1 MATRV
6 HRITV
11 NLGPD
16 VYGTLKDLSDLSGK
30 SMSFLVSD
38 LMSGIIPQL
47 ARTVE
52 VMKAAKEAPEEVR
65 QKLIQQYEES
75 EQKILEAA
83 AIVEDQFDL
92 FEAMATEIEKK

>member
-16 VYGTLKDLSDLSGK
+16 VYGTLKDLSELSGK

-65 QKLIQQYEES
+65 KKLIEQYEES

-83 AIVEDQFDL
+83 AVVEDQFGL
-92 FEAMATEIEKK
+92 FEAMAKEGEKK

>member
-1 MATRV
+1 MATKV

-16 VYGTLKDLSDLSGK
+16 VYGPLKDLSELSGK

-38 LMSGIIPQL
+38 LMGGIIPQL
-47 ARTVE
+47 SRTIE
-52 VMKAAKEAPEEVR
+52 VMKAAKDAPEEIR
-65 QKLIQQYEES
+65 QRLIEQYEES

-83 AIVEDQFDL
+83 AVVDDQFDL
-92 FEAMATEIEKK
+92 FEAMAKEGEKK

>member
-92 FEAMATEIEKK
+92 FEAMAAEIEKK

>member
-11 NLGPD
+11 NLSPD
-16 VYGTLKDLSDLSGK
+16 VYGTLKDLSELSGK

-38 LMSGIIPQL
+38 LMSGINPQL
-47 ARTVE
+47 VRTVE
-52 VMKAAKEAPEEVR
+52 VMKAAKVAPEEVR
-65 QKLIQQYEES
+65 QKMIQQYEES

-92 FEAMATEIEKK
+92 FEVMAKDSGRK

>member
-16 VYGTLKDLSDLSGK
+16 VYGTLKDLSELSGK

-65 QKLIQQYEES
+65 QKLIQQYEKS

-83 AIVEDQFDL
+83 SLVDDQFDL
-92 FEAMATEIEKK
+92 FEAMAKAEKE